1 MSQFHGNTTIASTY
15 TPPETSQE
23 MLLSLWTGQVTL
35 HGYNTYNLILQT
47 AEGLLYTTT
56 ETFDELIPYLKKY
69 YKKGYL
75 NTGGRDITKYIQ
87 KVLKKYADKDYPNRP
102 AYLLFVNGES
112 KFNRGEN
119 KIMGVTAE
127 GLQMVKDK
135 AKELKGDTGLQARV
149 AETDP
154 IKALMMMLDSL
165 KDK

>member
-1 MSQFHGNTTIASTY
+1 MSKFYGNTTIASTY

-35 HGYNTYNLILQT
+35 HGHNTYNLILQT

-75 NTGGRDITKYIQ
+75 NTGGRDITKYIN
-87 KVLKKYADKDYPNRP
+87 KVLKKYTVTDYPNRP
-102 AYLLFVNGES
+102 AYLLFVNGEG

-135 AKELKGDTGLQARV
+135 AKELKADTGLQARV